1 MSITQEQKAIIKST
15 APILK
20 ENGKEIASMFY
31 KQMFENHPELLDI
44 FNQTNQK
51 IGTQPLA
58 LANTIYFAAE
68 NIDNLETIMPLIKH
82 ITHKHRALTI
92 QPEHYPI
99 VGKYLLL
106 AIQQF
111 LGDKSTQDI
120 LDAWAAA
127 YNIIANIFIDI
138 EKQLYDELGPNEED
152 KGFVP
157 LTIVKKEVI
166 AHESIVALTLEHP
179 QNGKMF
185 KFHVGQY
192 LTIRIRKD
200 GNFHNRHY
208 SLTRPFDGKSYS
220 IAIKIE
226 NMNEIKGVVSN
237 EIINN
242 YNIGDTILASFPA
255 GTFQLVE
262 NGKHHLFIGGGV
274 GITVLSSM
282 IHELNK
288 QGKSNDAI
296 LIHCVPSEEYA
307 AFNAELKSILPEGYY
322 QLFCKDQRLG
332 KDDLEKVLKSD
343 TQVYICGSVPF
354 MDRIESLLVECGHP
368 SSQIHVKA
376 FQPTLS
382 TTKDAVKDEAETK
395 VL

>member
-20 ENGKEIASMFY
+20 ENGKEITSIFY

-68 NIDNLETIMPLIKH
+68 NIDNLQILMPQIKLIA
-82 ITHKHRALTI
+82 HKHRALTI

-138 EKQLYDELGPNEED
+138 EKQLYDELGPSEED

-157 LTIVKKEVI
+157 LIIVKKEVI
-166 AHESIVALTLEHP
+166 AHESIVALTLERP

-226 NMNEIKGVVSN
+226 NMNEIKGVV
-237 EIINN
+237 
-242 YNIGDTILASFPA
+242 
-255 GTFQLVE
+255 
-262 NGKHHLFIGGGV
+262 
-274 GITVLSSM
+274 
-282 IHELNK
+282 
-288 QGKSNDAI
+288 
-296 LIHCVPSEEYA
+296 
-307 AFNAELKSILPEGYY
+307 
-322 QLFCKDQRLG
+322 
-332 KDDLEKVLKSD
+332 
-343 TQVYICGSVPF
+343 
-354 MDRIESLLVECGHP
+354 
-368 SSQIHVKA
+368 
-376 FQPTLS
+376 
-382 TTKDAVKDEAETK
+382 
-395 VL
+395 